1 MCNAHL
7 RRRKAHM
14 PHRTTRF
21 GERGEEAT
29 KKKKKKCSAG
39 SVHQT
44 HTAGTGPFGLVCVTN
59 PKGPVPRPS
68 GTRIR
73 VHKRGL
79 LLNGDIDK

>member
-1 MCNAHL
+1 MHIYGAVRHTC
-7 RRRKAHM
+7 
-14 PHRTTRF
+14 RTEQHVLE
-21 GERGEEAT
+21 ERGGEAT

-73 VHKRGL
+73 VQKRGL